1 MTINQSTFP
10 LFSQKR
16 MATSILGLMLHGHQ
30 ILQKFELMFAQIE
43 QHMIEM
49 WGIQYLYLFLQLY

>member
-1 MTINQSTFP
+1 
-10 LFSQKR
+10 

-30 ILQKFELMFAQIE
+30 ILQKLDLMFAQTT
-43 QHMIEM
+43 QRMIEM